1 MQNIDLIC
9 IGKMNASYFASGV
22 AEYQKRLGGF
32 CNFRI
37 IELPEASIADKNA
50 SDRQIAKALQKESD
64 AILASVRK
72 GAYLVALCVEG
83 KQISS
88 EDLAALLAE
97 RAGSGAGDIAF
108 VIGSSHVVHGID
120 PYYPKYYEGRSEKPA
135 YREYFE
141 SILENLNTYSDFDV
155 YGHLDYVVRY
165 GPDRNRFYTYEA
177 YADIIDEILRKLIS
191 MGKGIEVN
199 TAGFKYGLGH
209 PNPTEAVLLR
219 YHELGGEILTLGADA
234 HAPEHVA
241 YAFDRL
247 PQILRHAGFRYFTV
261 FTGRKP
267 DFLPLPE

>member
-50 SDRQIAKALQKESD
+50 SDRQIAKALQKEAD

-97 RAGSGAGDIAF
+97 RAGSGADREVLAGRGQDRQLTDRDADCHAQAQGDRIQ
-108 VIGSSHVVHGID
+108 VGETVRGVTEELGD
-120 PYYPKYYEGRSEKPA
+120 
-135 YREYFE
+135 
-141 SILENLNTYSDFDV
+141 L
-155 YGHLDYVVRY
+155 GHLRGRGD
-165 GPDRNRFYTYEA
+165 D
-177 YADIIDEILRKLIS
+177 
-191 MGKGIEVN
+191 
-199 TAGFKYGLGH
+199 
-209 PNPTEAVLLR
+209 
-219 YHELGGEILTLGADA
+219 ADA
-234 HAPEHVA
+234 VA
-241 YAFDRL
+241 LLEDE
-247 PQILRHAGFRYFTV
+247 AGFRHHV
-261 FTGRKP
+261 
-267 DFLPLPE
+267 DVASAHA